1 MNKVPMKI
9 IYWVLLAFLVI
20 MFGAVR
26 GEAAPIRAQP
36 EGATSFVISALK
48 RFPVVE
54 LGHVEGPGDQNE
66 LELLHHM
73 LGDPSFI
80 GIVNDIV
87 IECGNSRYQHLL
99 DSYVA
104 GGNVTLQQV
113 QVVWRK
119 TTQLFGCESDPTAET
134 LVNEVRD
141 INLRATQHRLRV
153 LAADPPIDW
162 NAIHTSDQFKT
173 FLSERD
179 QIAASVIQRQVLV
192 KHRRALVIMGGG
204 HLTKRPPFA
213 ADATVTTLLD
223 RRSPVSTYVIYGI
236 DDYSR
241 FDRGVRRMLATW
253 TAPVIAAV
261 AGTNLGSQSGRTI
274 TSADTMR
281 RVGSRWIPVDNA
293 YPGDRLQQ
301 LVDAILYL
309 GPQSDLRSVDAKEP
323 TDQPY
328 AAELQRIRAI
338 AMGKPIR

>member
-1 MNKVPMKI
+1 MTI
-9 IYWVLLAFLVI
+9 IYQVLVAVLAI
-20 MFGAVR
+20 MLGPVP
-26 GEAAPIRAQP
+26 GEAAPISPQP
-36 EGATSFVISALK
+36 ERATPFVVSALK

-66 LELLHHM
+66 LDLLRHM
-73 LGDPSFI
+73 LGDPSF
-80 GIVNDIV
+80 VDNVDDIV
-87 IECGNSRYQHLL
+87 IECGNSRYQSLL
-99 DSYVA
+99 DRYVA
-104 GGNVTLQQV
+104 GSNVTLRQV

-119 TTQLFGCESDPTAET
+119 TTQIFGCESDPTSRT
-134 LVNEVRD
+134 LVNAVRA
-141 INLRATQHRLRV
+141 INLSAPKHRLRV

-162 NAIHTSDQFKT
+162 KTIHTSDQFEA

-179 QIAASVIQRQVLV
+179 QSAASVIQNQVLAR
-192 KHRRALVIMGGG
+192 HRRALVVMGGG

-213 ADATVTTLLD
+213 EHATLTTLLEQ
-223 RRSPVSTYVIYGI
+223 RSPGSTYVIYGI
-236 DDYSR
+236 DDYAR
-241 FDRGVRRMLATW
+241 FDRDIRRMLAGW
-253 TAPVIAAV
+253 PAPVIAAV

-281 RVGSRWIPVDNA
+281 RVGSRWVPVDNA
-293 YPGDRLQQ
+293 YPRDRLEQ

-338 AMGKPIR
+338 AMGRPIR